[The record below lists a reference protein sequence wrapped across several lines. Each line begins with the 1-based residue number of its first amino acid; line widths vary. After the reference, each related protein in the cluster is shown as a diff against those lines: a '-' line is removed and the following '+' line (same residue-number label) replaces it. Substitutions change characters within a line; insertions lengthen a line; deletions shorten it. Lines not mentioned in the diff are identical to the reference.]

1 MGQKFYAKF
10 ITLFPQI
17 MNKRG
22 LLILFFC
29 FGFAAAQDRISG
41 VVYDQKHRPL
51 TNVSVLAK
59 PSGIEQKTD
68 EKGTFHIPAL
78 TPQTLVFSY
87 DGFAPFI
94 IVAAVG
100 DVVSIQLEPNQTSE
114 DPYVNAQL
122 SIINISDDAVTDE
135 NDALDNISGLLQSSR
150 DVFLRT
156 AAFEFSASFFR
167 LSGLDTDNCYC
178 YD

>member
-1 MGQKFYAKF
+1 
-10 ITLFPQI
+10 

-29 FGFAAAQDRISG
+29 LGFAAAQDRISG
-41 VVYDQKHRPL
+41 VVFDQKHRPL

-68 EKGTFHIPAL
+68 ENGTFHIPAL

-122 SIINISDDAVTDE
+122 RIINISDDAVTDE

-150 DVFLRT
+150 DVFCALPLLSL
-156 AAFEFSASFFR
+156 ALPFFDSVVWTQTTQ
-167 LSGLDTDNCYC
+167 L
-178 YD
+178 